1 LEFDTEEGEMYS
13 YCVEEEV
20 KANRLKLAKDSQRKV
35 DDYENFFQ
43 IGAIVEVR
51 WSKEEAVDTNLL
63 PGKLNKYYPKYTHFF
78 NIKVTVYLFLALGL
92 VMVQRGS
99 KRYSDHRLR
108 HKTTRKV
115 IKYNFKKFYL
125 MTRIE
130 WAD

>member
-1 LEFDTEEGEMYS
+1 MYS

-99 KRYSDHRLR
+99 KRYSDHITTGSDTKRLAR
-108 HKTTRKV
+108 SLSTILR
-115 IKYNFKKFYL
+115 NF
-125 MTRIE
+125 T
-130 WAD
+130 